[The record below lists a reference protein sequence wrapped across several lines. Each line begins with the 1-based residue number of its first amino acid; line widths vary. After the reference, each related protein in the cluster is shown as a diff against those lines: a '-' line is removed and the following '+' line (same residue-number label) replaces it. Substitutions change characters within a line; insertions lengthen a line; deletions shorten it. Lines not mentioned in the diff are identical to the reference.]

1 MKYALILC
9 VLLYVYWIWRELK
22 NAPDDPQDPGNKV

>member
-9 VLLYVYWIWRELK
+9 VLLYVYWIWHEMK
-22 NAPDDPQDPGNKV
+22 NAPEEPDDSQD